1 MKVRGS
7 WPLCSSLDHFYFQV
21 FSASSLLIAFFAS
34 IAILLPQTFF
44 WMFFLQLFFKRIP
57 YTLGYLFRSFSEFIK
72 THTIVLHYP
81 VEGIYPG
88 TWIIEIVGLSTY
100 GSIWTFSSYANC
112 PRKWNCVGEKC
123 NREFCLSQTIFSS
136 SKTKRHIRNTHLV
149 QYNTVV
155 PDYTLSLCFLVI
167 IFVSSL
173 SKWEKLVLCLINLSH
188 LLENESNSWDV
199 LFVMS

>member
-1 MKVRGS
+1 
-7 WPLCSSLDHFYFQV
+7 
-21 FSASSLLIAFFAS
+21 
-34 IAILLPQTFF
+34 
-44 WMFFLQLFFKRIP
+44 MFFSSALFFFKRIP
-57 YTLGYLFRSFSEFIK
+57 YTLGYLFRSFSEFTK

-88 TWIIEIVGLSTY
+88 TWIIEIVGLVSTY
-100 GSIWTFSSYANC
+100 GSIWTFSSDANC

-123 NREFCLSQTIFSS
+123 NQEFCLSQTTFSS
-136 SKTKRHIRNTHLV
+136 SKTKRHIGNTHLV

-155 PDYTLSLCFLVI
+155 PDHALSLCFLVI

-188 LLENESNSWDV
+188 LLESKCNSWDV